1 MLSGHQLKLLWV
13 DILRSFNRLN
23 AEGHTKHGPGV
34 FFFWGGG
41 GGRRRE
47 KGEGKKITPSFAASE
62 YREEGHDRRLV
73 LPLHALHALR
83 KIESALSRSFLL
95 WVGDFF

>member
-1 MLSGHQLKLLWV
+1 M
-13 DILRSFNRLN
+13 
-23 AEGHTKHGPGV
+23 
-34 FFFWGGG
+34 GGG
-41 GGRRRE
+41 GGGEDEGKRERE
-47 KGEGKKITPSFAASE
+47 KKLRPSFAASE

-95 WVGDFF
+95 WVGDFFIKINWVTNLLKLKVFPSRILKPLKIRFVMK